1 MQPNRDADKR
11 RNSGMVERI
20 AERGNFRA
28 SGADFLCP
36 SRGWDE
42 MGFGQ
47 SVITGFAELPS
58 AKTPGG
64 QSTLALIARLAREA
78 IADAA
83 LSREQID
90 GLLVTVPVFGYSAF
104 FPSVVADNLGLELAY
119 FDVVEL
125 GGASS
130 AGMVWRAAA
139 AIEAGLCNHVLCV
152 TADLSGGEATPFG
165 LLLPPGDNEFEQP
178 FGASPPNAGYAMVA
192 RRHMHEFGTR
202 PEQLAKIAVSQRAN
216 ALETP
221 GALFGDAP
229 LSIEE
234 VLGSKL
240 VFDPLHLFEIVSP
253 CSGGAAI
260 IVSRKGEG
268 SRNAHPPVAI
278 LGAGEA
284 GSHTAITARRD
295 ITTSWAKDSAAR
307 AFAMAGI
314 GPDRADFA
322 QIYDCYTI
330 AVLMFLED
338 LGFCAKGQGGAFVAE
353 RDMGFAG
360 DFPCNTNGGQLSYG
374 QAGAA
379 GGMTHV
385 VEGVRQLMGRAG
397 ARQVRG
403 ASIGVVHG
411 NGGVMADQVTLVLAN
426 GG

>member
-1 MQPNRDADKR
+1 M
-11 RNSGMVERI
+11 I
-20 AERGNFRA
+20 AG
-28 SGADFLCP
+28 
-36 SRGWDE
+36 
-42 MGFGQ
+42 
-47 SVITGFAELPS
+47 
-58 AKTPGG
+58 
-64 QSTLALIARLAREA
+64 LARDA
-78 IADAA
+78 IADAG
-83 LSREQID
+83 LDKDRID
-90 GLLVTVPVFGYSAF
+90 GLLLTVPVFGYSAF
-104 FPSVVADNLGLELAY
+104 FPSVVADNLGLSLGY

-130 AGMVWRAAA
+130 AGMIWRAAA

-152 TADLSGGEATPFG
+152 TADLSGGETTPFG

-178 FGASPPNAGYAMVA
+178 FGASPPNAGYAMIA

-202 PEQLAKIAVSQRAN
+202 PEHLAKIAVSQRAN
-216 ALETP
+216 ALKTP
-221 GALFGDAP
+221 GALFGDTP
-229 LSIEE
+229 LTLDD

-240 VFDPLHLFEIVSP
+240 IFDPLHLYEIVSP
-253 CSGGAAI
+253 CTGGAAV
-260 IVSRKGEG
+260 IVSRRSEAP
-268 SRNAHPPVAI
+268 RNGHPHVAL

-284 GSHTAITARRD
+284 GSHTSITSRRD

-307 AFAMAGI
+307 AFAMAGLA
-314 GPDRADFA
+314 PERADFA

-397 ARQVRG
+397 ERQVRG
-403 ASIGVVHG
+403 ASVGVVHG
-411 NGGVMADQVTLVLAN
+411 NGGVMSDQVTLILGN

>member
-1 MQPNRDADKR
+1 MPR
-11 RNSGMVERI
+11 RRVCAQHVRSPERLTIGMDMSF
-20 AERGNFRA
+20 AA
-28 SGADFLCP
+28 SA
-36 SRGWDE
+36 
-42 MGFGQ
+42 
-47 SVITGFAELPS
+47 ITGFAERPS
-58 AKTPGG
+58 SKTPEGL
-64 QSTLALIARLAREA
+64 SALSMIAGLARDA
-78 IADAA
+78 IADAG
-83 LSREQID
+83 LDKDRID
-90 GLLVTVPVFGYSAF
+90 GLLLTVPVFGYSAF
-104 FPSVVADNLGLELAY
+104 FPSVVADNLGLSLGY

-130 AGMVWRAAA
+130 AGMIWRAAA

-152 TADLSGGEATPFG
+152 TADLSGGATTPFG

-178 FGASPPNAGYAMVA
+178 FGASPPNAGYAMIA

-216 ALETP
+216 ALKTP
-221 GALFGDAP
+221 GALFGDTP
-229 LSIEE
+229 LTLDD

-240 VFDPLHLFEIVSP
+240 IFDPLHLYEIVSP
-253 CSGGAAI
+253 CTGGAAV
-260 IVSRKGEG
+260 IVSRRSEAPQNG
-268 SRNAHPPVAI
+268 HPHVAL

-284 GSHTAITARRD
+284 GSHTSITSRRD

-307 AFAMAGI
+307 AFAMAGLA
-314 GPDRADFA
+314 PERADFA

-397 ARQVRG
+397 ERQVRR
-403 ASIGVVHG
+403 ASVGVVHG
-411 NGGVMADQVTLVLAN
+411 NGGVMSDQVTLILGN